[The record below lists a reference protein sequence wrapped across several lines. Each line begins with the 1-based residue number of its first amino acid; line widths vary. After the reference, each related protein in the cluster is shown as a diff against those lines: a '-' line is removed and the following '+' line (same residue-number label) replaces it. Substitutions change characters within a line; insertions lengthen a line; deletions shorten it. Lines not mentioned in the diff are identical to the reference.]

1 MSTRRTLARQLI
13 GAAVFATLATT
24 FALPA
29 AAQMELKLGHVG
41 GPGSLFEL
49 SANEFARRANAKL
62 GNKAKVVVFGSS
74 QLGGDAELMQKLRLG
89 TVEFAIPSTVMS
101 SAVDA
106 FGMFEMPYLV
116 KNREHMKKIEA
127 ELVWPT
133 LAPMAEDKGYK
144 LLAVWE
150 NGFRHITT
158 NTKPIVKPADLA
170 GMKLRVPQGK
180 WRVKMFQAYG
190 ANPSPMALSEV
201 FVALQTG
208 VMDGQ
213 ENPLTQIYSS
223 KFQEVQK
230 HLSMT
235 GHVYTP
241 AYLAAGK
248 NKFASLPADVQAAL
262 TEAAQGDPGLR
273 LRAGRQARQ
282 RPARQDQGRRRAGQ
296 RGRQGRL
303 HRRQQGRLRRVREG
317 SPGRRPAGRQG
328 DRARQGHVRPR
339 RASGA
344 APRGRGVGPRGAR
357 AGAVAPSSAT
367 RPARRAPFPPTSG
380 RSRPCS
386 SPCAR
391 SSTAR

>member
-1 MSTRRTLARQLI
+1 MTKRRALLVAALA
-13 GAAVFATLATT
+13 VT
-24 FALPA
+24 FAAPA
-29 AAQMELKLGHVG
+29 FAQMELKLGHVG

-49 SANEFARRANAKL
+49 SANEFARRANEKL
-62 GNKAKVVVFGSS
+62 GDKAKVVVFGSS
-74 QLGGDAELMQKLRLG
+74 QLGGDTELMQKLRLG

-116 KNREHMKKIEA
+116 KSRDHMKKIEA
-127 ELVWPT
+127 EVVWPS
-133 LAPMAEDKGYK
+133 LAPLAEAKGYK

-158 NTKPIVKPADLA
+158 NTKPIVTPADLA

-230 HLSMT
+230 YLSLT

-241 AYLAAGK
+241 AYLATGARK
-248 NKFASLPADVQAAL
+248 YASLPPDVQAILSQAARDTQAYVYEQAAKL
-262 TEAAQGDPGLR
+262 DDELLGKIKAAGVKVNEAD
-273 LRAGRQARQ
+273 
-282 RPARQDQGRRRAGQ
+282 
-296 RGRQGRL
+296 
-303 HRRQQGRLRRVREG
+303 
-317 SPGRRPAGRQG
+317 
-328 DRARQGHVRPR
+328 
-339 RASGA
+339 
-344 APRGRGVGPRGAR
+344 
-357 AGAVAPSSAT
+357 
-367 RPARRAPFPPTSG
+367 
-380 RSRPCS
+380 
-386 SPCAR
+386 
-391 SSTAR
+391 